1 MKKIF
6 TILMMAILAV
16 AVVSCDKDPEVDPG
30 TENPPVVVTYSVGD
44 VYNDGVHRG
53 VVFEVLEEGLSY
65 KIVAIRDA
73 EKKLLWSEANEWCK
87 ELGEGWRLPSVDE
100 AKILYDALADVNA
113 TLVTTTGAAPIQND
127 WYWTADK
134 AENNEFAWTFS
145 MQTGQP
151 AYYDLYSGYENT
163 RAIRTIG
170 DRESGDEEQQPAEF
184 SIVGQ
189 WEVVDILGTRI
200 TVEGVE
206 FKEGFDFGYTNTGA
220 LTEYLEVAKSEHSS
234 YQVGT
239 RYDLATCHYAESD
252 EEQSSVPY
260 TPIYQNGA
268 LTGVMI
274 TVEGE
279 SQTWGVEIIDENN
292 ITLEGIPLRRVES
305 QPLSALDII
314 MMEPEVKALCVEN
327 WDSNKDGWIDIAE
340 AAAVTDLDKVFFQS
354 SITSFLELKYFTG
367 LTTIANSAFMHCTSL
382 RKVIIPENVTKIR
395 RDAFKYCERLDNI
408 TIPAGVTLIEPQAF
422 LGCDGME
429 AMTCLPTT
437 PPSLG
442 ADALFTVADNPFKI
456 LVPNE
461 SYELYISA
469 NDWKEYKERI
479 YTMNNRQ
486 LITFADS
493 KVKAICVEKWDS
505 DKDGEISYDEA
516 AAVNLLANAFR
527 NSAIKEFTELQH
539 FTGLRSIG
547 EAAFEDCHSLKRVV
561 IPDNVTS
568 IDKLAFNRCKALES
582 ITIGKNIKTIGDEVF
597 YDCSSLSNV
606 QIRTGVTSIGD
617 YAFGGC
623 SALTIVQIPDSV
635 ISIGKFAFLRCSS
648 LHSVT
653 LPKVLEVVKN
663 GTFMDC
669 TSLKYITI
677 PEAVT
682 TIEQQVFFGC
692 TALTNAT
699 LPLSL
704 TSIGKYAFAQCSS
717 LASVT
722 IPEKV
727 TSMGDYLFTKC
738 SSLSE
743 VICEPSYP
751 PTAGQEM
758 FYGNADDLKI
768 YVYDSS
774 LDSYKKADRWSYYSA
789 RLYGYSSLNKDP
801 NAIAFADNEVRDICL
816 LNWDTN
822 KNGHLSKSEAAAVKS
837 IGKVFQNSKIST
849 FDEFQYF
856 TGLGTL
862 ENLAFWQCSSLS
874 SITLPSNLT
883 AIGAQAFQG
892 CISLASLEIPNTVSS
907 IGEYAFMKC
916 SSLTTVNI
924 PFYVNKLEDG
934 LFDSCYSLRYVDI
947 PIYLMTIGNRVFANC
962 ESMHT
967 VIIPACVITIGD
979 SAFANC
985 NSLQKIAFP
994 NSVVSLGAYVCFN
1007 CANLETV
1014 HIGHSVSSI
1023 LYAAFFR
1030 CPKLSRVFCSP
1041 NTPPTAE
1048 SNIFSENAVGRKI
1061 YVPTASVEAYKK
1073 AKYWSNYNIAIE
1085 GYDY

>member
-1 MKKIF
+1 
-6 TILMMAILAV
+6 MAILAA

-53 VVFEVLEEGLSY
+53 VVFEVSEDGLTG
-65 KIVAIRDA
+65 KIVAFVDA
-73 EKKLLWSEANEWCK
+73 EQKLLWSEAKAWCK

-100 AKILYDALADVNA
+100 ATTLYNALSVVNNTLASTTDASPL
-113 TLVTTTGAAPIQND
+113 LMD

-134 AENNEFAWTFS
+134 ASNNEFVWTFN
-145 MQTGQP
+145 METGKS
-151 AYYDLYSGYENT
+151 AYWDMYKGYENT
-163 RAIRTIG
+163 RAIRNIG
-170 DRESGDEEQQPAEF
+170 VRNEEPAPEPF
-184 SIVGQ
+184 SITGQ
-189 WEVVDILGTRI
+189 WEIVDLVNTETIK
-200 TVEGVE
+200 GVTL
-206 FKEGFDFGYTNTGA
+206 KEGMDIGYTQADA
-220 LTEYLEVAKSEHSS
+220 LTEYYEVTESSNSS
-234 YQVGT
+234 YKVGD
-239 RYDLATCHYAESD
+239 RYNKATLYDAD
-252 EEQSSVPY
+252 EETTGAVLNYKLVYENDELIALEIMAGGQ
-260 TPIYQNGA
+260 TQTLPIKVVDNDNILLMEA
-268 LTGVMI
+268 L
-274 TVEGE
+274 
-279 SQTWGVEIIDENN
+279 
-292 ITLEGIPLRRVES
+292 PLRRVES
-305 QPLSALDII
+305 KSLLRLNFIN
-314 MMEPEVKALCVEN
+314 MESEARKICVEN
-327 WDSNKDGWIDIAE
+327 WDTNDDGWFDIDE
-340 AAAVTDLDKVFFQS
+340 AAAVTDLGTAFFES
-354 SITSFLELKYFTG
+354 KIESFHELKYFTG
-367 LTTIANSAFMHCTSL
+367 ITSIASSAFMFSTIREITL
-382 RKVIIPENVTKIR
+382 PDNVTVIKR
-395 RDAFKYCERLDNI
+395 EAFKYCESLNSI
-408 TIPAGVTLIEPQAF
+408 TIPEGVTSIESSAF
-422 LGCDGME
+422 LGCE
-429 AMTCLPTT
+429 AMKTFHCLPTI
-437 PPSLG
+437 PPTLG
-442 ADALFTVADNPFKI
+442 ADALFCVSDDPFKI
-456 LVPNE
+456 LVPVE
-461 SYELYISA
+461 SYELYIEA
-469 NDWKEYKERI
+469 RGWKDYKDRI
-479 YTMNNRQ
+479 YNANNRQ
-486 LITFADS
+486 IITFADS
-493 KVKAICVEKWDS
+493 EVKKACVAAWDT
-505 DKDGEISYDEA
+505 DKDSELSYDEA
-516 AAVNLLANAFR
+516 AAVRYLADAFR
-527 NSAIKEFTELQH
+527 HNTNIKEFEELQY

-582 ITIGKNIKTIGDEVF
+582 ITIGKNIETIGDEAF

-623 SALTIVQIPDSV
+623 SALAIVQIPNSV

-768 YVYDSS
+768 YVYDPS